1 MTKTYAQIVKQI
13 ETLKQDAERAR
24 SKEIAG
30 VVSRIRDAIKA
41 YNLTADDLGL
51 GGAKTASSAASS
63 VATSAAAPMFAK
75 AKPGPKP
82 GFKKAGKPGPT
93 IGFKKRGKPGPKP
106 GFKKA
111 AAVAAAPMAA
121 AASATAAPKKRRGPK
136 PKGNKAPKAPLVVKF
151 RNDSGGT
158 WGGMGKRPDWLRAA
172 LAAGKQLSDFAVK

>member
-13 ETLKQDAERAR
+13 ESLKHDAERAR

-30 VVSRIRDAIKA
+30 VVSRIRDAISA

-51 GGAKTASSAASS
+51 GGGKATSSA
-63 VATSAAAPMFAK
+63 ATSAATPMFAK
-75 AKPGPKP
+75 VKPGPKP

-93 IGFKKRGKPGPKP
+93 PGFKKRGKPGPKP

-111 AAVAAAPMAA
+111 AAAAAPMAA
-121 AASATAAPKKRRGPK
+121 APLATAAPKKRRGPK
-136 PKGNKAPKAPLVVKF
+136 PKGNKAPKAPLAVKF

>member
-30 VVSRIRDAIKA
+30 VVSRIRDAISA

-51 GGAKTASSAASS
+51 GGAKA
-63 VATSAAAPMFAK
+63 ATSAPGAATSVFAK

-82 GFKKAGKPGPT
+82 GFKKAGKPGPKPGPT
-93 IGFKKRGKPGPKP
+93 AGFKKRGKPGPKP
-106 GFKKA
+106 GFRKA
-111 AAVAAAPMAA
+111 AAAAAAAPMAA
-121 AASATAAPKKRRGPK
+121 APSATAAPQKRRGPK
-136 PKGNKAPKAPLVVKF
+136 PKGNKAPKAPLMVKF